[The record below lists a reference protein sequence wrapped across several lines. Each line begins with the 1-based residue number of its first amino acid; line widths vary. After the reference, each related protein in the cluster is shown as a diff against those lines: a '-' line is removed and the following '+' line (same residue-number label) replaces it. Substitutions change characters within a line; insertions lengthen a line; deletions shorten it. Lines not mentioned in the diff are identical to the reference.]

1 MSPIIILYNNLCVNP
16 GVFLVK
22 KCPLKK
28 ATKCDPKD
36 INQFLES
43 ELEVKDEEFEK
54 KLDLSYIKLVQ
65 WIVKMNSGA
74 LVDAKLPSKDQ
85 SANTEF
91 LKIRAN
97 LIITGLDMATELKRN
112 VKNLILMY
120 QICSQQPSKTRLHD
134 IVRCIEM
141 LKAIDIEF
149 KTKRYLI
156 N

>member
-1 MSPIIILYNNLCVNP
+1 
-16 GVFLVK
+16 LVK

-28 ATKCDPKD
+28 GTKCDPKD
-36 INQFLES
+36 INQFLVS
-43 ELEVKDEEFEK
+43 ELQIKDEEYEK
-54 KLDLSYIKLVQ
+54 NLDLSYIKLVQ

-74 LVDAKLPSKDQ
+74 LVDAKLPSRDQ

-120 QICSQQPSKTRLHD
+120 QICGQQPSKSRLQD
-134 IVRCIEM
+134 IVRSIEM

-156 N
+156 NQWIVLINRYTSEIID

>member
-16 GVFLVK
+16 GVFLAK

-28 ATKCDPKD
+28 STKCDPKD
-36 INQFLES
+36 INSFLVD
-43 ELEVKDEEFEK
+43 ELKIKDEDFER
-54 KLDLSYIKLVQ
+54 KLELNYIKLVQ

-74 LVDAKLPSKDQ
+74 LVDTKLPDKDIT
-85 SANTEF
+85 ANTEF

-97 LIITGLDMATELKRN
+97 LIITGLDMATEIKRN
-112 VKNLILMY
+112 TKILILMY
-120 QICSQQPSKTRLHD
+120 QVCGKQPSKQRLHD
-134 IVRCIEM
+134 IVRSIEM

-149 KTKRYLI
+149 RTKRYLI